1 MQYAIGKW
9 IPPIVIVEVDP
20 GEFEGEA
27 GEQLLQRLKAHFM
40 VDVALI
46 TPDWEAP
53 EGIRARG
60 LSCPTYVLVEQELVW
75 REFDFPPVEEVP
87 F

>member
-1 MQYAIGKW
+1 VQYAIGKW
-9 IPPIVIVEVDP
+9 ILPIVIVEVDP
-20 GEFEGEA
+20 NDFDGDDG
-27 GEQLLQRLKAHFM
+27 QLLERLKAHFM

-53 EGIRARG
+53 IGIRARG
-60 LSCPTYVLVEQELVW
+60 LACPIRVLAEQDLEW
-75 REFDFPPVEEVP
+75 REFEFPPEELLP